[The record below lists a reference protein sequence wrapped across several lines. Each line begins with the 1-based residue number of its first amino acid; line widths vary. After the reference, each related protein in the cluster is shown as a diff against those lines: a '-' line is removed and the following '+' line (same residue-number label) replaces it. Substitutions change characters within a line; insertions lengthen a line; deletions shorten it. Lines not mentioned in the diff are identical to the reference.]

1 MDSQLSIQSLL
12 LLAYIVVLARRSVP
26 SAFRQLRSMMSI
38 VDALCARDIVVQVS
52 LGRTL

>member
-1 MDSQLSIQSLL
+1 MDSQLPIQSFMF
-12 LLAYIVVLARRSVP
+12 LAYIVELARRSVP

-38 VDALCARDIVVQVS
+38 VDTFCARDIVVQVS